1 MKDHYVSNPKD
12 GKAFIICGQSFYL
25 FDAMNLLRN
34 NGMDNFEAREYLRL
48 LIEEEKA
55 ANPPKPEPRQ
65 VW

>member
-1 MKDHYVSNPKD
+1 
-12 GKAFIICGQSFYL
+12 
-25 FDAMNLLRN
+25 MNLLRN